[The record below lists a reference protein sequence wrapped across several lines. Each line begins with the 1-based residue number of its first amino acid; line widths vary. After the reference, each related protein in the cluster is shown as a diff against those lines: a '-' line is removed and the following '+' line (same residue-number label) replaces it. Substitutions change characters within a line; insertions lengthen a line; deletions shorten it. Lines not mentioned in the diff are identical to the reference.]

1 MHYYCFDFRGEYL
14 GYVDRD
20 GMFYDNRGNRWGRV
34 NGNCRVYDL
43 DGRYCGWIN
52 AQGSFFA
59 EDRTC
64 RGYLRDWAGR
74 TPPPA
79 CRPGAQERTET

>member
-1 MHYYCFDFRGEYL
+1 MHYYCFDFRGAYL
-14 GYVDRD
+14 GYVDGD
-20 GMFYDNRGNRWGRV
+20 GTFYDNQGNRWARV
-34 NGNCRVYDL
+34 NGHCRVYDL
-43 DGRYCGWIN
+43 DGRYRGWIN

-74 TPPPA
+74 TPPAAP
-79 CRPGAQERTET
+79 